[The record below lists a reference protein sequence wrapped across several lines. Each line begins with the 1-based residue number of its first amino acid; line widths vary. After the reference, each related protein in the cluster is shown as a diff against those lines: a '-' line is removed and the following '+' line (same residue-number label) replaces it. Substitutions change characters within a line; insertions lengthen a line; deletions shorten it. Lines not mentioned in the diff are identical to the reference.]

1 MTTLKSVVTPTEHER
16 DKGDF
21 WEIKKSVVEFH
32 EKYFTAF
39 NLDRYKFMSVG
50 GMGRE
55 RDLGRYGNTV
65 FHGDD
70 TADSDSSRTQSHGKK
85 R

>member
-55 RDLGRYGNTV
+55 RV
-65 FHGDD
+65 
-70 TADSDSSRTQSHGKK
+70 
-85 R
+85 